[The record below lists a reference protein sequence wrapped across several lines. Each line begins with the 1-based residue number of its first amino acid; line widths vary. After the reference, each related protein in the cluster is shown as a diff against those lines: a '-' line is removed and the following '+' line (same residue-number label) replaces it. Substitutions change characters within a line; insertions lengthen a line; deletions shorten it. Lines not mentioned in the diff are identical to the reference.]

1 MSQSLFSQ
9 PLNVINVGIAMF
21 SDDLKKQH
29 VEVTQLD
36 WTPPGQGNMQVV
48 QALDNIADSPLADK
62 IAAANQQ
69 ALERIIQS
77 HPVLIGFDQAINV
90 VPGMTAK
97 TILHAGPPITW
108 EKMCGAMKGA
118 VTGALVFEGLAKDL
132 DEAAEL
138 AASGEIT
145 FSPCH
150 EHDCVGSMAGVTSAS
165 MFMHIVK
172 NKTYGNIA
180 YTNMSEQMAKILRM
194 GANDQSVIDRL
205 NWMRD
210 VQGPILRDAMKII
223 GEIDLRLMLAQALH
237 MGDEC
242 HNRNNAG
249 TTLLIQAL
257 TPGIIQA
264 GYSVEQQREVFEFVA
279 SSDYFSGPTWMA
291 MCKAAMDAAHGIE
304 YSTVVTTMAR
314 NGVEFGLR
322 VSGLPGQWFT
332 GPAQQV
338 IGPMFAGYKPEDSG
352 LDIGDSAI
360 TETYG
365 IGGFAMATAP
375 AIVALVGGTVE
386 EAIDFSRQ
394 MREITLGEN
403 PNVTIPLLGFMG
415 VPSAIDITRV
425 GSSGILPVINT
436 AIAHKDA
443 GVGMIGAGIVHPPFA
458 CFEKAILAG
467 ANVTASDL
475 HVHAGCGVNALSGL
489 RMAQESV
496 GLISVAHQ
504 AFVTIAGCGVNAL
517 SGLRM
522 AQESVGLISVAH
534 QAFVTTA
541 GCGVDALSGLRVAR
555 ESVGLISVAHQAFVT
570 IAGCGVNALSGL
582 RVAREL

>member
-1 MSQSLFSQ
+1 MTRPSLFKQS
-9 PLNVINVGIAMF
+9 LNVINVGIEMF

-29 VEVTQLD
+29 VPVTQLE
-36 WTPPGQGNMQVV
+36 WTPPGQGNLEVI
-48 QALDNIADSPLADK
+48 QALDRIESPALAEK
-62 IAAANQQ
+62 IAKANAE

-77 HPVLIGFDQAINV
+77 QPMLVGYDQAINV
-90 VPGMTAK
+90 VPGMTK
-97 TILHAGPPITW
+97 TTILHAGPPIEW
-108 EKMCGAMKGA
+108 KNMCGAMKGA

-132 DEAAEL
+132 ADAERV
-138 AASGEIT
+138 AASGDIT

-165 MFMHIVK
+165 MFMHIVE
-172 NKTYGNIA
+172 NRTYGNRA
-180 YTNMSEQMAKILRM
+180 FTNLSEQMAKILRM

-205 NWMRD
+205 IWMRD
-210 VQGPILRDAMKII
+210 VLGPMLRDAMKIA

-257 TPGIIQA
+257 TPYIIQTD
-264 GYSVEQQREVFEFVA
+264 YSVKQQKEVFDFVA

-314 NGVEFGLR
+314 NGVEFGVR

-332 GPAQQV
+332 GPSQQV

-375 AIVALVGGTVE
+375 AIVALVGGTVD
-386 EAIDFSRQ
+386 EAIDYSRK

-415 VPSAIDITRV
+415 IPTAIDITAV
-425 GSSGILPVINT
+425 GASGVLPVINT

-443 GVGMIGAGIVHPPFA
+443 GIGMIGAGIVHPPFD
-458 CFEKAILAG
+458 CFEKALLAY
-467 ANVTASDL
+467 SK
-475 HVHAGCGVNALSGL
+475 HYCK
-489 RMAQESV
+489 
-496 GLISVAHQ
+496 
-504 AFVTIAGCGVNAL
+504 
-517 SGLRM
+517 
-522 AQESVGLISVAH
+522 
-534 QAFVTTA
+534 
-541 GCGVDALSGLRVAR
+541 
-555 ESVGLISVAHQAFVT
+555 
-570 IAGCGVNALSGL
+570 
-582 RVAREL
+582 